1 MGKMIPARAGQLRER
16 VAFEVRGNVDDGMG
30 NPQSGDFAEVYRCA
44 ARIMPKMGGET
55 VIASRLSGTQPML
68 ITVRV
73 CWALRNI
80 GTDWR
85 LRDVRS
91 DVVYN
96 IKSFSNPDEKKEY
109 LEMLAVAGVA
119 T

>member
-1 MGKMIPARAGQLRER
+1 MTIGQLREC
-16 VAFEVRGNVDDGMG
+16 VAFEARAMIDDGMG

-55 VIASRLSGTQPML
+55 VLASRLTGTQPML

-73 CWALRNI
+73 CEVLKDI

-85 LRDVRS
+85 VRDVRS

-96 IKSFSNPDEKKEY
+96 IKSFSNPDEKKKY
-109 LEMLAVAGVA
+109 LELLAVSGEA

>member
-1 MGKMIPARAGQLRER
+1 MTAAGTMRER

-30 NPQSGDFAEVYRCA
+30 NEQSGDFAEVYRCA
-44 ARIMPKMGGET
+44 AQITPKMGGET
-55 VIASRLSGTQPML
+55 VTASRLTGIQPML

-73 CWALRNI
+73 CEKLRDI

-85 LRDVRS
+85 IRDVRS

-96 IKSFSNPDEKKEY
+96 IKSFSNPDEKKKF
-109 LEMLAVAGVA
+109 LEFLAVSGEA

>member
-1 MGKMIPARAGQLRER
+1 MAAVGAMRER

-30 NPQSGDFAEVYRCA
+30 NPQSGPFAEVYRCA
-44 ARIMPKMGGET
+44 AQITPKMGGET
-55 VIASRLSGTQPML
+55 VTASRLTGTQPML
-68 ITVRV
+68 ITVRM
-73 CWALRNI
+73 CRALVDI

-96 IKSFSNPDEKKEY
+96 IKSLSNPDEKKRF
-109 LEMLAVAGVA
+109 LEIMAVAGEA